1 MKRSVWIA
9 VSLVLTVILALSLV
23 RPHQMISPGNLVPAH
38 AAIQDDCFACHAPLR
53 GVSAQR
59 CTACHK
65 IANIGLRTTK
75 GIKIP
80 QTASRPA
87 FHQSLIES
95 NCMACHSDHSGV
107 LLLKGAAVRFDHAL
121 LKTEARARCQSCH
134 KAPADDLHRGQDLP
148 CGTCHQ
154 PPHWKPATFVHER
167 YFKLDRAHNVSC
179 ATCHPGGNYKR
190 YTCFGCHE
198 HQPAQT
204 LAEHREEGI
213 TNIDNC
219 LRCHRSAD
227 GEAGEGESE
236 SEGRERDDD

>member
-1 MKRSVWIA
+1 MKRSIWIA
-9 VSLVLTVILALSLV
+9 VSLMLAAILVLTIA
-23 RPHQMISPGNLVPAH
+23 RPHQMISPGNLIPAH
-38 AAIQDDCFACHAPLR
+38 TTIQGDCFACHTPLR
-53 GVSAQR
+53 GVSAER
-59 CTACHK
+59 CAACHK
-65 IANIGLRTTK
+65 VSDIGLRTTK

-80 QTASRPA
+80 QTASRPE

-95 NCMACHSDHSGV
+95 DCMACHSDHSGV
-107 LLLKGAAVRFDHAL
+107 LRLKGATVRFDHKL
-121 LKTEARARCQSCH
+121 LKAEARAQCQSCH
-134 KAPADDLHRGQDLP
+134 KAPADDLHRGQNLP

-198 HQPAQT
+198 HQPAQI
-204 LAEHREEGI
+204 LADHREEGI

-219 LRCHRSAD
+219 VRCHRSAD
-227 GEAGEGESE
+227 GEAGGG
-236 SEGRERDDD
+236 EGREEDDD